1 MNIYSMKL
9 KLDSRLRTGIKIYL
23 RWINNNNISFASI
36 YLLTWKNLIESL
48 TIQLRIRLDSNKDS
62 EKFHYQNKKI
72 IRTKNLYMIKCILFI
87 IFLTLIYFYSNT
99 ICICSDSRERIIENT
114 LESVENATADISEII
129 TKFGNIYEYFLCV

>member
-1 MNIYSMKL
+1 M
-9 KLDSRLRTGIKIYL
+9 
-23 RWINNNNISFASI
+23 
-36 YLLTWKNLIESL
+36 IESL

-62 EKFHYQNKKI
+62 EEFHYQNKKI